1 MNKDEEKPGKP
12 VANQDGWDNIPRPII
27 FKEEPPTNLLAI
39 PADVKVHDVVHPCFI
54 APENI
59 DDMQATYGAV
69 FLKHENGENVRKGS
83 LTLMGIHKDT
93 AASLAEVNKQ
103 AALALQREP
112 ERLEAE
118 LRQKQRN
125 GDALVHVVKNKDT

>member
-1 MNKDEEKPGKP
+1 MSKSIEESVKED
-12 VANQDGWDNIPRPII
+12 VWAEIPRPII

-59 DDMQATYGAV
+59 DDMQSTYGAV
-69 FLKHENGENVRKGS
+69 FLKHENGEKVQKGS

-93 AASLAEVNKQ
+93 AASLEEANKN

-112 ERLEAE
+112 DRIESE
-118 LRQKQRN
+118 LRKKQRD
-125 GDALVHVVKNKDT
+125 GDAPVHVEKLK